1 MRFDFDSWWSENF
14 KFIEYLECMKKTRME
29 IMKDDYLSIWYW
41 IKGIY
46 FNSIWVIEKYKISS
60 YKMWI
65 FLQANNMSDN
75 SDLDLFSSI
84 MFNEKIRSYE
94 LYDLLKFVDLG

>member
-1 MRFDFDSWWSENF
+1 
-14 KFIEYLECMKKTRME
+14 
-29 IMKDDYLSIWYW
+29 
-41 IKGIY
+41 
-46 FNSIWVIEKYKISS
+46 
-60 YKMWI
+60 
-65 FLQANNMSDN
+65 MSDN